1 MAEGSPAQRFKCT
14 NCSADMEFDPAS
26 GGLKCP
32 YCGTAEAVVEQP
44 AKAVSENP
52 IDQVD
57 PARFGKLSDKALQV
71 ECSTCGSIVEFEP
84 PEVAGFCP
92 FCAAKIVVQAKSAD
106 PLISPDALL
115 PFSVP
120 KDNASGQLRQW
131 LASRWFAPSDL
142 NKLAQPDGLSGMYL
156 PFWTFDAEALT
167 SYSGERGEY
176 YFETEY
182 ILVRDANGRESRQAR
197 QVRHTR
203 WYAASGRVEDSF
215 DDILIPATKSVDRGK
230 LDALD
235 PWDLPSLRPYE
246 PAYLAG
252 FKAQRYQA
260 ELPEAFESAK
270 GRMEAAIRQT
280 VLRAIG
286 GDEQRIHSMT
296 PQYSN
301 ITFKHLLLPVWLG
314 VYRYQGKVYQ
324 VLVNARTGEV
334 QGERPYSA
342 GKIALAVIAAI
353 ILLIVIFAISR

>member
-1 MAEGSPAQRFKCT
+1 
-14 NCSADMEFDPAS
+14 MEFDPAS

-32 YCGTAEAVVEQP
+32 YCGSAEAVVEQP
-44 AKAVSENP
+44 LKAVSENP

-84 PEVAGFCP
+84 PEVAGSCP
-92 FCAAKIVVQAKSAD
+92 FCAAKIVVQPKSAD
-106 PLISPDALL
+106 PLISPDGLL

-120 KDNASGQLRQW
+120 KQNASAQVGQW

-142 NKLAQPDGLSGMYL
+142 NKLAQPDALNGIYL
-156 PFWTFDAEALT
+156 PFWTFDAEAAT

-176 YFETEY
+176 YYQTEY
-182 ILVRDANGRESRQAR
+182 VLVRDASGRESRQPR
-197 QVRHTR
+197 QLRHTR
-203 WYAASGRVEDSF
+203 WYAVSGRVEDSF
-215 DDILIPATKSVDRGK
+215 DDILIPATKSVDRAK

-235 PWDLPSLRPYE
+235 PWDLPALRPYE

-260 ELPEAFESAK
+260 ELPEAFQSAK
-270 GRMEAAIRQT
+270 SRMEAVIRQT
-280 VLRAIG
+280 VLRDIG
-286 GDEQRIHSMT
+286 GDEQRIHT
-296 PQYSN
+296 IAPRYSN

-314 VYRYQGKVYQ
+314 AYRYQAKVYQ

-342 GKIALAVIAAI
+342 GKIAFAVIAAI
-353 ILLIVIFAISR
+353 ILLILIFAITR

>member
-1 MAEGSPAQRFKCT
+1 MAEGSQAQRFKCV

-32 YCGTAEAVVEQP
+32 YCGTGQEVVEQP

-52 IDQVD
+52 IDDVD

-84 PEVAGFCP
+84 PEVAGSCP
-92 FCAAKIVVQAKSAD
+92 FCAAKIVMQAKSAD
-106 PLISPDALL
+106 PLIAPDGVL
-115 PFSVP
+115 PFTVP
-120 KDNASGQLRQW
+120 RQNASAQVRQW
-131 LASRWFAPSDL
+131 LASRWFAPGDL
-142 NKLAQPDGLSGMYL
+142 TRLAQPDGLTGMYL
-156 PFWTFDAEALT
+156 PFWTFDAEAAT

-176 YFETEY
+176 YYQTEY
-182 ILVRDANGRESRQAR
+182 VLVRDANGRESRQPR

-203 WYAASGRVEDSF
+203 WYPVSGRVHDSF
-215 DDILIPATKSVDRGK
+215 DDILIPATKAVDRGK

-260 ELPEAFESAK
+260 ELPEAFQVAK
-270 GRMEAAIRQT
+270 SRMENAIRVT
-280 VLRAIG
+280 VLRDIG
-286 GDEQRIHSMT
+286 GDEQRIHSLT
-296 PQYSN
+296 PHFSN

-314 VYRYQGKVYQ
+314 AYRYQGKVYQ

-353 ILLIVIFAISR
+353 VVLIVVFALSR